1 MKVYGRTT
9 KKNYRYAFKRLLP
22 LIVAFVSLAVL
33 LTVLLAIRTNEAVA
47 EWCTTHISKY
57 IVYTAGHVSSVLPFS
72 LYEWTL
78 ILVIA
83 GVIALIV
90 LGIIGLCKKK
100 FFAVLKGLCIFLVA
114 AIAFGNFYTLS
125 AGFAYYRKPLVLQR
139 SETVYKGEKLLEIA
153 DFFANDLNYLS
164 AELSRDENGN
174 VIPPYSVNE
183 LAKKL
188 QEEYKRLD
196 SDYFFEYTPK
206 AKKLVNGWFMTSSGF
221 TGVSFLPFG
230 EPNVNG
236 MTPASDLP
244 QTMAHELAHTKGV
257 MRENEANLTAYRLLL
272 TSEDPYLRYCG
283 YFATLGTMYSAV
295 AIGNNYDFEEAD
307 KFWKTVA
314 PEFKKEQSN
323 ANEFWLNYRGPF
335 AFLTDFLDRA
345 GRWFNDLYLKING
358 ADDGEGS
365 YDNPWSVVE
374 TPTQDPDTGEI
385 TITYEP
391 VYSEI
396 HKIYF
401 AIYEEAQD
409 PQ

>member
-9 KKNYRYAFKRLLP
+9 KKNPKYAFKRLLP
-22 LIVAFVSLAVL
+22 LIVSFVSLAVL
-33 LTVLLAIRTNEAVA
+33 LTVLLAVRLNESVA

-57 IVYTAGHVSSVLPFS
+57 IVFVMGHITSVLPFS

-83 GVIALIV
+83 GVIALVVLAIV
-90 LGIIGLCKKK
+90 GLCKKK
-100 FFAVLKGLCIFLVA
+100 YFAVLKGICIFSVV
-114 AIAFGNFYTLS
+114 AIAFGNLYTLS
-125 AGFAYYRKPLVLQR
+125 AGFAYYRKPLEIER
-139 SETVYKGEKLLEIA
+139 SETVYKGDILLDIA
-153 DFFANDLNYLS
+153 NGFADDMNALS
-164 AELSRDENGN
+164 AQLPRDENGN
-174 VIPPYSVNE
+174 VISPYSVGE
-183 LAKKL
+183 LAEKL
-188 QEEYKRLD
+188 REEYKRLD
-196 SDYFFEYTPK
+196 GDYFFSYTPK

-257 MRENEANLTAYRLLL
+257 MRENEANLTAYWLLL
-272 TSEDPYLRYCG
+272 SSDDPYLRYCG

-295 AIGNNYDFEEAD
+295 AIGNNYDFEKAD
-307 KFWKTVA
+307 EFWQNVA

-323 ANEFWLNYRGPF
+323 ATEFWLNYRGPF

-365 YDNPWSVVE
+365 YNNPWDIIE
-374 TPTQDPDTGEI
+374 TPVIDPDTGETI
-385 TITYEP
+385 ITYEP

-401 AIYEEAQD
+401 AIYESRNLR
-409 PQ
+409 